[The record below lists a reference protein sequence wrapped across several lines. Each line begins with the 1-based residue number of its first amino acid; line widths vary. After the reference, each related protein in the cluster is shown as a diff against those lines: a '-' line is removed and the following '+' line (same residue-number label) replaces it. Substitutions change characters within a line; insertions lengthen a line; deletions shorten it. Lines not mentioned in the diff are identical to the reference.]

1 MLKLQNLV
9 ITLHNKSQ
17 IEVFLVEQPPMKFRS
32 LVTLPTSALQL
43 LSWHEQTRPHA
54 SATEAFRWAIRHVD
68 HFCKRVG
75 TTIDEIDSPGEADFI
90 SSSDQLQIIA
100 AENIAASVST
110 NGVLASS

>member
-17 IEVFLVEQPPMKFRS
+17 IEVFLVEQPPTKFRS

-43 LSWHEQTRPHA
+43 FSWHEQIRPHT
-54 SATEAFRWAIRHVD
+54 SAAEAFRWAIKHVD

-90 SSSDQLQIIA
+90 SSSDQRQIID

-110 NGVLASS
+110 NGVLAAS